1 MSNHI
6 QQKLKIKNSSLYSNW
21 QQFLK
26 IPGNSQCC
34 DCRNSDPRWASIN
47 LGITICIECSGVHR
61 SLGVQHSKV
70 RSLTLDAWEPE
81 IIKVM
86 MELGNQV
93 VNNIYEA
100 RVDNKIQRASENCNA
115 AVREAWI
122 KAKYIQRRFV
132 LPIGEPTPSS
142 SSSLLLSSDDTTLM
156 DDDDDDDDVNSLSV
170 DANKIGQERNSRKPA
185 VRRWSVRKLR
195 RRPKSKSSAV
205 TPAAAV
211 TKRLSVFE
219 EDTVSSTSNQSG
231 ESLLVLGKDIGGDPL
246 PKEDFALSSDQESTA
261 GEDDNTCDDADDIA
275 CLNPNL
281 LLYKASAV
289 HNLPVMC
296 QALALGASKDWTNT
310 DDLNRTALHQAV
322 LSVYTEFVLWFNF
335 DLFLIFIGF

>member
-1 MSNHI
+1 MLEILRKCTFFFFILTEIFEEVPKFFFFNR
-6 QQKLKIKNSSLYSNW
+6 NW

-34 DCRNSDPRWASIN
+34 DCRNPDPRWASIN
-47 LGITICIECSGVHR
+47 LGITLCIVCSGVHR

-100 RVDNKIQRASENCNA
+100 RVDDSIQRATEKCDSSI
-115 AVREAWI
+115 REAWI
-122 KAKYIQRRFV
+122 KAKYIERRFV
-132 LPIGEPTPSS
+132 LPLSEPSTVSS
-142 SSSLLLSSDDTTLM
+142 TSTALM
-156 DDDDDDDDVNSLSV
+156 DDCNSCS
-170 DANKIGQERNSRKPA
+170 DTERQERQEKNARKPA

-195 RRPKSKSSAV
+195 RRPKSKQSSP
-205 TPAAAV
+205 TDAAAV
-211 TKRLSVFE
+211 ASGSSMSLKNNVKRMSVFD
-219 EDTVSSTSNQSG
+219 EDSVSSISNQSG

-246 PKEDFALSSDQESTA
+246 PKEDFALSSDQESTG
-261 GEDDNTCDDADDIA
+261 GEDNTNDDADDIS

-296 QALALGASKDWTNT
+296 QAMALGASKIWTNP

-322 LSVYTEFVLWFNF
+322 LSVSFFHL
-335 DLFLIFIGF
+335 